1 MSESTI
7 ILYII
12 ELVLGGV
19 AAFFAILL
27 WSKTRDAAWMAFIAG
42 IVTSYAKTVYQL
54 LIELGIIYISTS
66 KPIDVFGIP
75 LTTILFSII
84 PPLFYITG
92 FVLMLR
98 RTRR

>member
-7 ILYII
+7 ILYIL
-12 ELVLGGV
+12 ELVLGGI

-54 LIELGIIYISTS
+54 LVELGIIYISNS
-66 KPIDVFGIP
+66 NIIDFFNIP
-75 LTTILFSII
+75 LTTILFSVI
-84 PPLFYITG
+84 PPLFFITG
-92 FVLMLR
+92 FVLMLL

>member
-1 MSESTI
+1 MSEATI

-12 ELVLGGV
+12 ELVLGGI

-54 LIELGIIYISTS
+54 LVELGIIYISNS
-66 KPIDVFGIP
+66 NIIEFFNIP
-75 LTTILFSII
+75 LTTILFSVI
-84 PPLFYITG
+84 PPLFFITG